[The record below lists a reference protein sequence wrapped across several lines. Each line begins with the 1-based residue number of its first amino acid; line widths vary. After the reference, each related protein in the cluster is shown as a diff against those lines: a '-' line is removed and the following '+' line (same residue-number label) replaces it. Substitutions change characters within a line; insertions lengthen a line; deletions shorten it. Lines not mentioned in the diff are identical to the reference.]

1 MTVSVVSIVMD
12 MAQISENHGEFSSKT
27 VKPLSLRFASCQKQ
41 HFELGDH
48 TQVHAYLVHKTFD
61 IVITTLMWL
70 LGLILLKESDDT
82 NLMFAL

>member
-1 MTVSVVSIVMD
+1 MSVVSIVMD
-12 MAQISENHGEFSSKT
+12 VAQISENLGEFSSKT
-27 VKPLSLRFASCQKQ
+27 VRPLSLRFASCQKQ

-48 TQVHAYLVHKTFD
+48 IQVHSCIHKTFD

-70 LGLILLKESDDT
+70 LGLILLKESDNT